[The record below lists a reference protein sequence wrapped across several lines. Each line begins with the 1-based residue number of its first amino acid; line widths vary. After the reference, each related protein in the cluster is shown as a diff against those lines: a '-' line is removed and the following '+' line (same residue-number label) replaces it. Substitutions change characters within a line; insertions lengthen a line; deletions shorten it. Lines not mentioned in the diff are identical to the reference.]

1 MKNQQVT
8 PFQSSGKA
16 GEVVAP
22 ESTLNM
28 VSPSW
33 PLQSIAAVN
42 PFWFFRERSFY
53 QVMTE
58 LSPILHASL
67 LMPLRYYLEEFARGN
82 ITDSSIESVLEEYRD
97 KWEEIPRNVDD
108 LIQLSRGADAM
119 IRRYPSVA
127 EQIQANQYWHR
138 CVQQDLGKMVA
149 AYMDDQQA
157 LAPFPGQDGSFWDAF
172 TAAIPYDRS
181 MEAYGATG
189 FRRYVSELTGLS
201 ASESIEK
208 ALMEMGLV
216 SVEGQ
221 KMYLQ
226 RLLAS
231 ILGWASQFKYLEWQS
246 SLGYEVSRKTTALDL
261 LAVRVIYDY
270 GLFRFS
276 QDTDFAPALSFW
288 QTSYNELG
296 SRSDRMVHGYRLH
309 YVWQCAQERSF
320 QKRISSGFVDSGPH
334 KEPPRYQMAFC
345 IDVRSEVIRRRL
357 EAEEPRLSTIGFA
370 GFFGLPFAYKQISEK
385 QPASRLPVLLK
396 PGFIVSEEPRKH
408 AGVGRKS
415 LNTGMILSYFR
426 NLRKAPLSS
435 FLFVELFGLLSVE
448 KVVRQTFHSLMRKFR
463 GNNLPQRF
471 DDRRTVPDHRNL
483 KAATGE
489 FLSVSEKAN
498 LVKGPLKHMGLLDRM
513 GEYIF
518 LVGHGADTTN
528 NAFGSSLDCGAC
540 GGHAGDINARVLA
553 SLLNDRE
560 VRKELAREDIRIPE
574 GTLFVPA
581 IHETVTDNLY
591 ILDMHRIPEDQK
603 REIKE
608 VQKTMDRASEKARK
622 ERSVARSPV
631 LDPHFNRRP
640 RNWAEVRPEWGLT
653 GNASFIVAPRERTR
667 GMNLHG
673 RSFLHNYDWS
683 RDEGFQTLEL
693 IMTAPMV
700 VTNWINMQYYASS
713 VAPDV
718 YGSGSK
724 LLHNLV
730 CETGV
735 QEGNGG
741 DLRVG
746 LPIQSV
752 HDGERL
758 VHEPLRLSV
767 FIEAP
772 EDSIESIVQKHD
784 VVRDLVDNGW
794 LLLLQIHPENKV
806 VRRRRKGGKYE
817 AMSREV

>member
-1 MKNQQVT
+1 MKDQPMNKQNSHSSLAISPQTTLTLVT
-8 PFQSSGKA
+8 
-16 GEVVAP
+16 
-22 ESTLNM
+22 
-28 VSPSW
+28 PSW
-33 PLQSIAAVN
+33 PLQSVAAVN
-42 PFWFFRERSFY
+42 PFWFLRDRSFY
-53 QVMTE
+53 QVLTE

-67 LMPLRYYLEEFARGN
+67 LMPLQYYLEEFARGN
-82 ITDSSIESVLEEYRD
+82 ITDSSLESVLDDFRSD
-97 KWEEIPRNVDD
+97 WEEMPRNVDD

-149 AYMDDQQA
+149 AYLDDQQA

-172 TAAIPYDRS
+172 GEAIIYDRS
-181 MEAYGATG
+181 MEAYGALG
-189 FRRYVSELTGLS
+189 FRQYVSELKDLPVQQ
-201 ASESIEK
+201 AIEK
-208 ALMEMGLV
+208 ALSEMGLV
-216 SVEGQ
+216 SADAQ
-221 KMYLQ
+221 KLYLQ

-231 ILGWASQFKYLEWQS
+231 VLGWASQFKYLEWQT
-246 SLGYEVSRKTTALDL
+246 SLEYEVSRKTSVLDL
-261 LAVRVIYDY
+261 LAVRLLYDY

-288 QTSYNELG
+288 QTTYNELG
-296 SRSDRMVHGYRLH
+296 SQPDRMVPGYRLH

-320 QKRISSGFVDSGPH
+320 QKRIASGFVDNDSPGQPS
-334 KEPPRYQMAFC
+334 RYQMAFC

-357 EAEEPRLSTIGFA
+357 EAEDPQISTIGFA

-385 QPASRLPVLLK
+385 NAASRLPVLLK
-396 PGFIVSEEPRKH
+396 PGFTVTEEPRKN
-408 AGVGRKS
+408 ARVGRKS
-415 LNTGMILSYFR
+415 LNTVMILSYFR

-448 KVVRQTFHSLMRKFR
+448 KVVRQTFHSLMRRFR

-471 DDRRTVPDHRNL
+471 DDGRTIPDHKNL
-483 KAATGE
+483 IGADGKPMDISAKASLAR
-489 FLSVSEKAN
+489 
-498 LVKGPLKHMGLLDRM
+498 GPLRHMGLLNGM
-513 GEYIF
+513 GDIVF

-540 GGHAGDINARVLA
+540 GGHAGDINARLLA
-553 SLLNDRE
+553 SLLND
-560 VRKELAREDIRIPE
+560 EDIRRELKNQGVDIPAS
-574 GTLFVPA
+574 TLFVPA
-581 IHETVTDNLY
+581 IHETVTDNIY
-591 ILDMHRIPEDQK
+591 ILDMHRIPDGK
-603 REIKE
+603 RKE
-608 VQKTMDRASEKARK
+608 VEELQKTMDRASKKARK

-640 RNWAEVRPEWGLT
+640 RNWAEIRPEWGLT

-673 RSFLHNYDWS
+673 RSFLHNYDCS
-683 RDEGFQTLEL
+683 SDEGFESLEL

-713 VAPDV
+713 VAPGV

-724 LLHNLV
+724 ILHNLV

-772 EDSIESIVQKHD
+772 EEAIESIIRKHQ
-784 VVRDLVDNGW
+784 VVHDLVENEW
-794 LLLLQIHPENKV
+794 LLLLQINPQDKS
-806 VRRRRKGGKYE
+806 VRRRMKGGEYRVL
-817 AMSREV
+817 S

>member
-1 MKNQQVT
+1 MEELKTNL
-8 PFQSSGKA
+8 SNSNGISIR
-16 GEVVAP
+16 P
-22 ESTLNM
+22 EETLNM

-42 PFWFFRERSFY
+42 PFWFFRDRTFY
-53 QVMTE
+53 QVVTE

-67 LMPLRYYLEEFARGN
+67 LMPLQYYLEEFARGN
-82 ITDSSIESVLEEYRD
+82 ITDSSIESVLEEYRSE
-97 KWEEIPRNVDD
+97 WEEIPRNVDD
-108 LIQLSRGADAM
+108 LIQLSRGTDAM

-149 AYMDDQQA
+149 AYLDDQQA
-157 LAPFPGQDGSFWDAF
+157 LAPFPGQNGDFWNAF
-172 TAAIPYDRS
+172 TEAIQFDRS

-189 FRRYVSELTGLS
+189 FRQYVRELTDLTAGE
-201 ASESIEK
+201 AIER
-208 ALMEMGLV
+208 ALKQMGLA
-216 SVEGQ
+216 SAEAQ

-231 ILGWASQFKYLEWQS
+231 ILGWASQFKYMEWQT
-246 SLGYEVSRKTTALDL
+246 SLGYDVARRSSVLDL
-261 LAVRVIYDY
+261 LAVRVLYDY

-296 SRSDRMVHGYRLH
+296 SKSDRMVHGYRLH

-320 QKRISSGFVDSGPH
+320 QKRVASGFVDAAPGQ
-334 KEPPRYQMAFC
+334 EPPRYQMAFC

-357 EAEEPRLSTIGFA
+357 EAEEPALRTIGFA

-385 QPASRLPVLLK
+385 HPASRLPVLLK
-396 PGFIVSEEPRKH
+396 PAFVATEEPRKN
-408 AGVGRKS
+408 ARVGRKS

-471 DDRRTVPDHRNL
+471 DDRRTIPDHKNL
-483 KAATGE
+483 MGSDGQA
-489 FLSVSEKAN
+489 LSVSQKAD
-498 LVKGPLKHMGLLDRM
+498 LVKGPLRHMGLLDRM
-513 GEYIF
+513 AEFVF

-540 GGHAGDINARVLA
+540 GGHAGDINARLLA
-553 SLLNDRE
+553 SLLNEPE
-560 VRKELAREDIRIPE
+560 VRSELAGQGIRIPDA
-574 GTLFVPA
+574 TLFIPA
-581 IHETVTDNLY
+581 IHETVTDNIY
-591 ILDMHRIPEDQK
+591 ILDLHRVPEDRK
-603 REIKE
+603 REVKE
-608 VQKTMDRASEKARK
+608 VQKTMDLASRKARK
-622 ERSVARSPV
+622 ERSVARSAV

-640 RNWAEVRPEWGLT
+640 RNWAEIRPEWGLT

-673 RSFLHNYDWS
+673 RSFLHDYDWS
-683 RDEGFQTLEL
+683 RDDGFQSLEL

-730 CETGV
+730 CETRV
-735 QEGNGG
+735 QSGNGG

-746 LPIQSV
+746 LPFQSV

-772 EDSIESIVQKHD
+772 EDAIESIIQKHE
-784 VVRDLVDNGW
+784 VVRDLVDNDW
-794 LLLLQIHPENKV
+794 LLLLQIHPEDKV
-806 VRRRRKGGKYE
+806 VRRRQKGGKY
-817 AMSREV
+817 APMG

>member
-1 MKNQQVT
+1 MEEL
-8 PFQSSGKA
+8 KA
-16 GEVVAP
+16 NLSNSNGISISP
-22 ESTLNM
+22 EETLNM

-42 PFWFFRERSFY
+42 PFWFFRDRTFY
-53 QVMTE
+53 QVVTE

-67 LMPLRYYLEEFARGN
+67 LMPLQYYLEEFARGN
-82 ITDSSIESVLEEYRD
+82 ITDSSIESVLEEYRSE
-97 KWEEIPRNVDD
+97 WEEIPRNVDD
-108 LIQLSRGADAM
+108 LIQLSRGTDAM

-149 AYMDDQQA
+149 AYLDDQQA
-157 LAPFPGQDGSFWDAF
+157 LAPFPGQNGDFWNAF
-172 TAAIPYDRS
+172 TEAIQFDRS
-181 MEAYGATG
+181 MEAYGAAG
-189 FRRYVSELTGLS
+189 FRQYVRELTDLTAGE
-201 ASESIEK
+201 AIEK
-208 ALMEMGLV
+208 ALKQMGLA
-216 SVEGQ
+216 SAEAQ

-231 ILGWASQFKYLEWQS
+231 TMGWASQFKYMEWQT
-246 SLGYEVSRKTTALDL
+246 SLGYDVARRSSVLDL
-261 LAVRVIYDY
+261 LAVRVLYDY

-296 SRSDRMVHGYRLH
+296 SKSDRMVHGYRLH

-320 QKRISSGFVDSGPH
+320 QKRIASGFVDVAPGQ
-334 KEPPRYQMAFC
+334 EPPRYQMAFC

-357 EAEEPRLSTIGFA
+357 EAEEPALRTIGFA

-385 QPASRLPVLLK
+385 HPASRLPVLLK
-396 PGFIVSEEPRKH
+396 PAFVATEEPRQN
-408 AGVGRKS
+408 ARVGRKS

-463 GNNLPQRF
+463 GNNLPHRF
-471 DDRRTVPDHRNL
+471 DDRRTIPDHKNL
-483 KAATGE
+483 MGSDGQA
-489 FLSVSEKAN
+489 LSVSQKAD
-498 LVKGPLKHMGLLDRM
+498 LVKGPLRHMGLLDRM
-513 GEYIF
+513 AEFVF

-540 GGHAGDINARVLA
+540 GGHAGDINARLLA
-553 SLLNDRE
+553 SLLNEPE
-560 VRKELAREDIRIPE
+560 VRTALADQGIRIPDA
-574 GTLFVPA
+574 TLFIPA
-581 IHETVTDNLY
+581 IHETVTDNIY
-591 ILDMHRIPEDQK
+591 ILDLHRVPEDRK
-603 REIKE
+603 REVKE
-608 VQKTMDRASEKARK
+608 VQKTMDLASGKARK
-622 ERSVARSPV
+622 ERSVARSAV

-673 RSFLHNYDWS
+673 RSFLHDYDCS
-683 RDEGFQTLEL
+683 RDEGFQSLEL

-713 VAPDV
+713 VAPEV

-735 QEGNGG
+735 QSGNGG

-746 LPIQSV
+746 LPLQSV

-772 EDSIESIVQKHD
+772 EDAIESIIQKHE
-784 VVRDLVDNGW
+784 VVRDLVDNDW
-794 LLLLQIHPENKV
+794 LLLLQIDPEDKV
-806 VRRRRKGGKYE
+806 VRRRQKGGKY
-817 AMSREV
+817 APVG

>member
-1 MKNQQVT
+1 MEELKTNL
-8 PFQSSGKA
+8 SNSNGISIR
-16 GEVVAP
+16 P
-22 ESTLNM
+22 EETLNM

-42 PFWFFRERSFY
+42 PFWFFRDRTFY
-53 QVMTE
+53 QVVTE

-67 LMPLRYYLEEFARGN
+67 LMPLQYYLEEFARGN
-82 ITDSSIESVLEEYRD
+82 ITDSSIESVLEEYRSE
-97 KWEEIPRNVDD
+97 WEEIPRNVDD
-108 LIQLSRGADAM
+108 LIQLSRGTDAM

-149 AYMDDQQA
+149 AYLDDQQA
-157 LAPFPGQDGSFWDAF
+157 LAPFPGQNGDFWNAF
-172 TAAIPYDRS
+172 TEAIQFDRS

-189 FRRYVSELTGLS
+189 FRQYDRELTDLTAGE
-201 ASESIEK
+201 AIER
-208 ALMEMGLV
+208 ALKQMGLA
-216 SVEGQ
+216 SAEAQ

-231 ILGWASQFKYLEWQS
+231 ILGWASQFKYMEWQT
-246 SLGYEVSRKTTALDL
+246 SLGYDVARRSSVLDL
-261 LAVRVIYDY
+261 LAVRVLYDY

-296 SRSDRMVHGYRLH
+296 SKSDRMVHGYRLH

-320 QKRISSGFVDSGPH
+320 QKRVASGFVDAAPGQ
-334 KEPPRYQMAFC
+334 EPPRYQMAFC

-357 EAEEPRLSTIGFA
+357 EAEEPALRTIGFA

-385 QPASRLPVLLK
+385 HPASRLPVLLK
-396 PGFIVSEEPRKH
+396 PAFVATEEPRKN
-408 AGVGRKS
+408 ARVGRKS

-471 DDRRTVPDHRNL
+471 DDRRTIPDHKNL
-483 KAATGE
+483 MGSDGQA
-489 FLSVSEKAN
+489 LSVSQKAD
-498 LVKGPLKHMGLLDRM
+498 LVKGPLRHMGLLDRM
-513 GEYIF
+513 AEFVF

-540 GGHAGDINARVLA
+540 GGHAGDINARLLA
-553 SLLNDRE
+553 SLLNEPE
-560 VRKELAREDIRIPE
+560 VRSELAGQGIRIPDA
-574 GTLFVPA
+574 TLFIPA
-581 IHETVTDNLY
+581 IHETVTDNIY
-591 ILDMHRIPEDQK
+591 ILDLHRVPEDRK
-603 REIKE
+603 REVKE
-608 VQKTMDRASEKARK
+608 VQKTMDLASRKARK
-622 ERSVARSPV
+622 ERSVARSAV

-640 RNWAEVRPEWGLT
+640 RNWAEIRPEWGLT

-673 RSFLHNYDWS
+673 RSFLHDYDWS
-683 RDEGFQTLEL
+683 RDDGFQSLEL

-730 CETGV
+730 CETRV
-735 QEGNGG
+735 QSGNGG

-746 LPIQSV
+746 LPFQSV

-772 EDSIESIVQKHD
+772 EDAIESIIQKHE
-784 VVRDLVDNGW
+784 VVRDLVDNDW
-794 LLLLQIHPENKV
+794 LLLLQIHPEDKV
-806 VRRRRKGGKYE
+806 VRRRQKGGKY
-817 AMSREV
+817 APMG